1 MQARAFDLAAE
12 LASQDAASAGPMFDS
27 LNAGPL
33 PGYLMEAARRI
44 TLARLATLQW
54 QSGQAFDSAAC
65 ALSEPWP
72 EWTRDALKKRYA
84 FYKAT
89 GTGDAALARTQLGE
103 FLKADAA
110 PFGRGID
117 SR

>member
-1 MQARAFDLAAE
+1 MHVDEAQIGTGYTVQDRDAGPMAGLLMESARRTTLTRLAARQWQTGRAFDTIA
-12 LASQDAASAGPMFDS
+12 
-27 LNAGPL
+27 
-33 PGYLMEAARRI
+33 Y
-44 TLARLATLQW
+44 
-54 QSGQAFDSAAC
+54 

-72 EWTRDALKKRYA
+72 DWTRDSLKNRYA

-110 PFGRGID
+110 PFARGIAD
-117 SR
+117 APR